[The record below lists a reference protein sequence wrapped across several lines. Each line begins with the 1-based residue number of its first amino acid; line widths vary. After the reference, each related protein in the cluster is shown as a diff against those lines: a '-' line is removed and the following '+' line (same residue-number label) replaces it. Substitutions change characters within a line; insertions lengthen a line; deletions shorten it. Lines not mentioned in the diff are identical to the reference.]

1 MNTDDKLLISKIE
14 DKARQCSENSMI
26 TNSDFLDMHQKS
38 VVASLRLPYPDVR
51 MVFYGGFDGAERT
64 VAVFLPDYIEDEL
77 SDHFSAVPED
87 DPLTV
92 IELTKDKFSPALSHR
107 DYLGALMGLGIRR
120 EMTGDIIVSENGCRM
135 AVLSKMAPFILDNL
149 GKAGRGTLKGRI
161 LAPSEAREGTKATG
175 IPESFTVSSMRLD
188 SVVKNAFSVSRGDAA
203 EAIEGGVVFVN
214 DIECTKPDRKIVSG
228 DKIVFRR
235 KGRIIVSDCS
245 GISKK
250 GRVIVN
256 IIKFI

>member
-26 TNSDFLDMHQKS
+26 TNTDFLDMHQKS

-77 SDHFSAVPED
+77 SAHFSAVPED

-161 LAPSEAREGTKATG
+161 LATSEAREGTKATG

-235 KGRIIVSDCS
+235 KGRIIVGDCS

>member
-77 SDHFSAVPED
+77 SAHFSAVPED

-235 KGRIIVSDCS
+235 KGRIIVGDCS

>member
-1 MNTDDKLLISKIE
+1 MNNEDKLLISKIE
-14 DKARQCSENSMI
+14 DKVRRCSENSMI
-26 TNSDFLDMHQKS
+26 TSTDFLDMHQKS

-51 MVFYGGFDGAERT
+51 MVFYGGFDDAERT
-64 VAVFLPDYIEDEL
+64 VAVFLPDYIENEL
-77 SDHFSAVPED
+77 SAHFSAVPED

-135 AVLSKMAPFILDNL
+135 AVLSKMAPFILENL

-161 LAPSEAREGTKATG
+161 LAPSEVGEGTKAAG
-175 IPESFTVSSMRLD
+175 IPDSFTVSSMRLD
-188 SVVKNAFSVSRGDAA
+188 SVVKNAFSVSRGVAA
-203 EAIEGGVVFVN
+203 EAIEGGIVFVN
-214 DIECTKPDRKIVSG
+214 DIECVKPDRKIVSG

-235 KGRIIVSDCS
+235 KGRIIVGDCS

-256 IIKFI
+256 IIKFT